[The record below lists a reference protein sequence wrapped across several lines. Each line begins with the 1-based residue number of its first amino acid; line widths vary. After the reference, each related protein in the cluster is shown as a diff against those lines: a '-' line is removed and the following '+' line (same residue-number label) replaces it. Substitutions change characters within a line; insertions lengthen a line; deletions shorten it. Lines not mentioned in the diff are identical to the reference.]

1 MAHASA
7 DVDRPLAGIRIIDI
21 VDGPLQT
28 AGRILSDLGAEV
40 IRVEPLGGSPAR
52 SRGVVVEGRSLTF
65 EIRNAGKRIVAL
77 DLDTESGQAAL
88 ADLIED
94 ADVLLRDGEART
106 WERRGLGSDALLAA
120 HDDLVVVDLSDFGAF
135 GAHSAWRGT
144 PDVHAAMSTVLSR
157 SGLPNIEEPLLPP
170 SFLLYESAAV
180 QAVWVVMLELANR
193 RATGRGD
200 IADFSVQEGLLQ
212 ILDPVFGVGG
222 SARAGVPLRDLPRGR
237 PDARHLYPI
246 FRAKDGW
253 VRICVLAKRQWQGM
267 FEWLGRPE
275 AFADPKY
282 DAIGVRFAAAGTLYP
297 LIGALFATL
306 TMDEAVE
313 QGQQL
318 GVPTASLDSAAD
330 VIARDA
336 FRENGSFVESDAG
349 GVVHSGWFE
358 IDGRRVGAQAAV
370 PGAEEGSQPPSPSAT
385 PATLGS
391 SQRAPFDGLRVLDLG
406 VIVVGSELGRLFADY
421 GADVIKV
428 ESSSFPDG
436 SRQTMGGE
444 VISEGAALG
453 LRNKRSL
460 GLNLRD
466 EEGRAILTELVKV
479 SDVILTNFKPGTLAS
494 LGFDFER
501 LQELNPGIILS
512 ESSAFGNQGSWSRR
526 LGYGPLVR
534 ASAGLSSLWRY
545 PDAADG
551 FSDGITIFP
560 DHVVAR
566 LNAAAVAALLFRR
579 DRTGR
584 GGQVSTAQVDAI
596 FGSMA
601 DLLRSESLAPGT
613 GPVASGNDRTDDA
626 FQGVYRTL
634 GDDEWMVVDAVGN
647 DPFAKV
653 ARSIGRPELVGDPRF
668 ASPELRVQ
676 NRAELRRILSDW
688 TQSRDGHA
696 VADMLQ
702 QEGVPAAPMMRLDDV
717 ERDRHL
723 RERRAFGE
731 FHQPQIS
738 GSLPTNLAE
747 ARFTR
752 IADPRL
758 CPAPLA
764 AEHTRPILREVL
776 DMDDASIDRLL
787 AQGSLEQHPSMSA
800 TVAV

>member
-1 MAHASA
+1 MAHASV

-28 AGRILSDLGAEV
+28 TGRILADLGAEV
-40 IRVEPLGGSPAR
+40 IRVEPLGGAPAR
-52 SRGVVVEGRSLTF
+52 RGGAVVDGRSLTF
-65 EIRNAGKRIVAL
+65 ELRNAGKRGVAL
-77 DLDTESGQAAL
+77 DLEAESGQAAL
-88 ADLIED
+88 ADLIAD
-94 ADVLLRDGEART
+94 ADVLLRDGGARE

-120 HDDLVVVDLSDFGAF
+120 HDDLIVVDVSDFGAF

-157 SGLPNIEEPLLPP
+157 SGLPNVEQPLLPP

-200 IADFSVQEGLLQ
+200 IADFSVQEGLIQ

-246 FRAKDGW
+246 FRAQDGW

-282 DAIGVRFAAAGTLYP
+282 DAIGARFADAGTLYP

-306 TMDEAVE
+306 TVDEAVE

-330 VIARDA
+330 ILTRAP
-336 FRENGSFVESDAG
+336 FRESGSFVESDAG

-358 IDGRRVGAQAAV
+358 IDGQRIGAQGAA
-370 PGAEEGSQPPSPSAT
+370 PAYEEGARVPPRSPKAT
-385 PATLGS
+385 VLGAAP
-391 SQRAPFDGLRVLDLG
+391 RAPFEGLRVLDLG
-406 VIVVGSELGRLFADY
+406 VIVVGSELGRLFGDY

-428 ESSSFPDG
+428 ESAAFPDG

-444 VISEGAALG
+444 IISEGAALG

-460 GLNLRD
+460 GVNLRD
-466 EEGRAILTELVKV
+466 EDGRAIFAELVKV
-479 SDVILTNFKPGTLAS
+479 SDVVLTNFKPGTLAS
-494 LGFDFER
+494 LGFSYER

-512 ESSAFGNQGSWSRR
+512 ESSAFGNRGSWSRR

-545 PDAADG
+545 PDAGDG

-566 LNAAAVAALLFRR
+566 LNAAAVTALLFRR

-601 DLLRSESLAPGT
+601 DLLWSESLAPGT
-613 GPVASGNDRTDDA
+613 GPVASGNDRTGDA
-626 FQGVYRTL
+626 FQGLYRTL
-634 GDDEWMVVDAVGN
+634 GDDEWMVVDAVG
-647 DPFAKV
+647 DDQFARV
-653 ARSIGRPELVGDPRF
+653 ARAIGRPELVGDARY
-668 ASPELRVQ
+668 ASLELRIQ
-676 NRAELRRILSDW
+676 NRAELRSILSEW

-696 VADMLQ
+696 AADLFQ

-738 GSLPTNLAE
+738 AALPTNLAE

-752 IADPRL
+752 IPDPRL

-764 AEHTRPILREVL
+764 AEHTRPILRDVL
-776 DMDDASIDRLL
+776 EMDDASIDRLL
-787 AQGSLEQHPSMSA
+787 AQGSLEQHPSVSA
-800 TVAV
+800 AVAV